1 MANIKSAIMKAKLE
15 GILYEI
21 LVKTNC
27 DNVVFNKEGTEVTL
41 TSYLAEIMAT
51 IATLDTTAARE
62 AAVTAL
68 KQEMLGDTPVEAY
81 NTFTELAAYIEEHK
95 DVATALTAAIG
106 EKADA
111 SALTDAVARIAALE
125 TKKVAEAD
133 LDTALAEKVNAAAEG
148 NHSHSNKTVL
158 DGITEE
164 KVTGWDDA
172 ATKAHEHANKDVL
185 DGITAEKVA
194 NWDKTKVYVQAE
206 EPSDMA
212 DGDIWLQIVE

>member
-1 MANIKSAIMKAKLE
+1 MENIKKAILKAKVE
-15 GILYEI
+15 GVLNE
-21 LVKTNC
+21 LLPKTSC

-41 TSYLAEIMAT
+41 TSYLAEIMTT

-81 NTFTELAAYIEEHK
+81 NTFTELAKYIEDHK

-111 SALTDAVARIAALE
+111 SAVTDAVARIAALE

-133 LDTALAEKVNAAAEG
+133 LDTALAQKLNDAAAG

-158 DGITEE
+158 DGITAEQ
-164 KVTGWDDA
+164 VAGWG
-172 ATKAHEHANKDVL
+172 KK
-185 DGITAEKVA
+185 
-194 NWDKTKVYVQAE
+194 KVYVQAQ
-206 EPSDMA
+206 EPADMA
-212 DGDIWLQIVE
+212 DGDIWIQIVE

>member
-27 DNVVFNKEGTEVTL
+27 DNVVFNKEGAEVTL

-172 ATKAHEHANKDVL
+172 ATKAHEHTNKDVL

>member
-15 GILYEI
+15 GVLYEI

-27 DNVVFNKEGTEVTL
+27 DNVVFNKEGSEVTL

-62 AAVTAL
+62 AAVEAL

-81 NTFTELAAYIEEHK
+81 NTFTELAQYIEEHK
-95 DVATALTAAIG
+95 DVADALTAAIG
-106 EKADA
+106 LKADA

-148 NHSHSNKTVL
+148 NHSHGNKTVL

-185 DGITAEKVA
+185 DGITAEQVA

>member
-41 TSYLAEIMAT
+41 TSYLAEIMTT
-51 IATLDTTAARE
+51 IGTLDTTAARE
-62 AAVTAL
+62 EAITAL

-172 ATKAHEHANKDVL
+172 AAKAHEHANKDVL
-185 DGITAEKVA
+185 DGITAEQVA

>member
-172 ATKAHEHANKDVL
+172 ATKAHEHTNKDVL

>member
-172 ATKAHEHANKDVL
+172 ATKAHEHTNKDVL
-185 DGITAEKVA
+185 DGITAEQVA